1 MFEHDDQLFF
11 LFCDPFCWLLVRV
24 RGCLFSMDEHNV
36 RGFALTWRDM
46 FKLLMN
52 FQFVV
57 FFILL
62 ARCHVF
68 FRVLPPEKEVDC
80 TFVKRS
86 LRF

>member
-46 FKLLMN
+46 FKTADE
-52 FQFVV
+52 FPICG
-57 FFILL
+57 FFHSVGAMPCLFSSFT
-62 ARCHVF
+62 AG
-68 FRVLPPEKEVDC
+68 KG
-80 TFVKRS
+80 S
-86 LRF
+86 